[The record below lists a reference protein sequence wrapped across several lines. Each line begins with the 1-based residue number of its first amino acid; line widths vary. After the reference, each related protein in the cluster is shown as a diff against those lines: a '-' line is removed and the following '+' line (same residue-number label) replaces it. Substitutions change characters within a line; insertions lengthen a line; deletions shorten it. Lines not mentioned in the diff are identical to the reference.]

1 MANRL
6 APTDTVTTTTATTI
20 TANTTIAVGSPRMR
34 TTHAHERRGL
44 PRRAEE
50 RTLNS
55 SERLIFRHEQ
65 QKRLQAEEKLER
77 LQTEVLASV
86 DRFDPSFDS
95 TISREF
101 QLLNVDIGKLCS
113 KSKLLAKLILSDNS
127 PPISR
132 GSSTLWEDTVQWI
145 LFDDRAATRA
155 EKKMLLRQAVWKFL
169 TETLFDRARPFASFG
184 NDNPQANLVER
195 ICFDKLFPDHLTSEN
210 AARWRS
216 LTVRQLRALPIN
228 EQATKQVRKQLALEF
243 VGFIRDRGLIAEGEE
258 LLEQVE
264 AAVLNTKEDLG
275 KHLDLVLDRA
285 IGFSRL
291 LAGERAG
298 YELRAPQLSA
308 MQFRKSEDDAMVTA
322 MGGPVGVVD
331 ADREDDPEGEIKLI
345 GSPMMVKFGDGGGR
359 NLDEEMVLV
368 KAFAVLVDED

>member
-6 APTDTVTTTTATTI
+6 APMDTVTTTTVTTATTAI
-20 TANTTIAVGSPRMR
+20 TVTTAIVQRETRSVGP
-34 TTHAHERRGL
+34 TY
-44 PRRAEE
+44 EE
-50 RTLNS
+50 LFQGYRY
-55 SERLIFRHEQ
+55 EQ
-65 QKRLQAEEKLER
+65 RKRLEAEEKLER
-77 LQTEVLASV
+77 LQTEVLKSV

-95 TISREF
+95 TISVEF
-101 QLLNVDIGKLCS
+101 RSLNDKIGKLC
-113 KSKLLAKLILSDNS
+113 KSKRLTELVLSDDS

-132 GSSTLWEDTVQWI
+132 ESSALWEDTVQWT

-169 TETLFDRARPFASFG
+169 VETLFNRARPFASFG
-184 NDNPQANLVER
+184 DDNPQANLVER
-195 ICFDKLFPDHLTSEN
+195 ICFEKLFPDHLTSEN

-216 LTVRQLRALPIN
+216 LTVRQLKTLPID
-228 EQATKQVRKQLALEF
+228 EQASKQVRKRFALKF
-243 VGFIRDRGLIAEGEE
+243 VGFIGDRGLIAEGEGR
-258 LLEQVE
+258 LKQIE

-275 KHLDLVLDRA
+275 KHLDLVLDQA

-308 MQFRKSEDDAMVTA
+308 MEFRKSEDDMMITVI
-322 MGGPVGVVD
+322 GGPVGVVD
-331 ADREDDPEGEIKLI
+331 ADREDDPEGNIKMI
-345 GSPMMVKFGDGGGR
+345 GSPMVIKFGDGGGR